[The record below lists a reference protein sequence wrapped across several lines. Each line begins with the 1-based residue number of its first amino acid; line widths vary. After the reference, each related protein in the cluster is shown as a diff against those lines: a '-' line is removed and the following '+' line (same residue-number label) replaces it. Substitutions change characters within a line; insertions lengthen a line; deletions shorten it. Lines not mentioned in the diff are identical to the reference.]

1 MYEETPIFI
10 PVYITKKAVESVAR
24 KNSGSS
30 GPGGTESE
38 ALQGWLL
45 KFGEDI
51 TRLHNI
57 METFVDWLANGNPPW
72 VVYSA
77 FMSGR
82 LIALDKDPFVH
93 PVGVRETWQ

>member
-51 TRLHNI
+51 SILRTRF
-57 METFVDWLANGNPPW
+57 ETFFIG
-72 VVYSA
+72 
-77 FMSGR
+77 
-82 LIALDKDPFVH
+82 
-93 PVGVRETWQ
+93 